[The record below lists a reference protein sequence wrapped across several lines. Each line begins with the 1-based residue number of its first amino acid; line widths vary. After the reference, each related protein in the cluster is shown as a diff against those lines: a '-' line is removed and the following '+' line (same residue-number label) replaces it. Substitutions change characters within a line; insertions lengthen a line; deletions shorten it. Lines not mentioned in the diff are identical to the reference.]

1 MAYELQNKCD
11 VISSHFQVLSERM
24 NEMGSTIAQLS
35 EAFHK
40 FAIPNYGCWGED
52 YLDQLMKY
60 IDSSNVALDSRV
72 NYLEN
77 RIIPLERNLYE
88 NDKSF

>member
-11 VISSHFQVLSERM
+11 VISSHFQILSERM
-24 NEMGSTIAQLS
+24 NEMSSTIVELS
-35 EAFHK
+35 DAFRK

-60 IDSSNVALDSRV
+60 IETCDSRI

-77 RIIPLERNLYE
+77 RIIPLEG
-88 NDKSF
+88 DKNGSIY

>member
-11 VISSHFQVLSERM
+11 VISSLFQVLSERM
-24 NEMGSTIAQLS
+24 NEMSSTITELS
-35 EAFHK
+35 DAFHK

-52 YLDQLMKY
+52 YLDQLIKY

-77 RIIPLERNLYE
+77 RIIPLEGDRNGSIY
-88 NDKSF
+88 

>member
-11 VISSHFQVLSERM
+11 VISSHFQILSEKM

-60 IDSSNVALDSRV
+60 IDSSNVALNSRV

-77 RIIPLERNLYE
+77 RIIPLEG
-88 NDKSF
+88 DKNGSIY

>member
-11 VISSHFQVLSERM
+11 VISFHFQTLSERM
-24 NEMGSTIAQLS
+24 NEMSSTVAQLS

-60 IDSSNVALDSRV
+60 IDSSNVALDCRV
-72 NYLEN
+72 DYLEN
-77 RIIPLERNLYE
+77 RIIPLERNSYE

>member
-1 MAYELQNKCD
+1 MSYELQNKCD
-11 VISSHFQVLSERM
+11 VISSHFQTLSERI
-24 NEMGSTIAQLS
+24 NEIGSTVLELS
-35 EAFHK
+35 EAFRK
-40 FAIPNYGCWGED
+40 FAVPNYGCWGED

-60 IDSSNVALDSRV
+60 IEHTNIALSDRV
-72 NYLEN
+72 DYLEN

>member
-11 VISSHFQVLSERM
+11 VISSHFQTLSERM
-24 NEMGSTIAQLS
+24 NEIGSTVAELS
-35 EAFHK
+35 EAFRK
-40 FAIPNYGCWGED
+40 FAIPNYGCWEED

-60 IDSSNVALDSRV
+60 IENCNITLNSRI

-77 RIIPLERNLYE
+77 RIISPERNLYE

>member
-1 MAYELQNKCD
+1 MSYELQNKCD
-11 VISSHFQVLSERM
+11 VISSHFQILSERIS
-24 NEMGSTIAQLS
+24 EIGSTVVELS
-35 EAFHK
+35 EAFRK

-60 IDSSNVALDSRV
+60 IDSSNVALDSRI

-77 RIIPLERNLYE
+77 RIIPLEG
-88 NDKSF
+88 DKNGSIY

>member
-11 VISSHFQVLSERM
+11 AISSHFQTLSEKI
-24 NEMGSTIAQLS
+24 NEIGSTVAELS
-35 EAFHK
+35 EAFRK

-52 YLDQLMKY
+52 YLDQLMRY
-60 IDSSNVALDSRV
+60 VDNFNSIS

-77 RIIPLERNLYE
+77 RISLLEE
-88 NDKSF
+88 NKNVIIY

>member
-11 VISSHFQVLSERM
+11 VISLSERM
-24 NEMGSTIAQLS
+24 NEISSTIIELS

-52 YLDQLMKY
+52 YLD
-60 IDSSNVALDSRV
+60 
-72 NYLEN
+72 
-77 RIIPLERNLYE
+77 
-88 NDKSF
+88 

>member
-11 VISSHFQVLSERM
+11 VISFHFQTLSERM
-24 NEMGSTIAQLS
+24 NEIGSTVAELS
-35 EAFHK
+35 EAFRK

-60 IDSSNVALDSRV
+60 IEHCNITLDSKV

-77 RIIPLERNLYE
+77 RIIPQEGDRDGSIY
-88 NDKSF
+88 

>member
-11 VISSHFQVLSERM
+11 VISSHFQTLSERM
-24 NEMGSTIAQLS
+24 NEISSTVAELS
-35 EAFHK
+35 EAFRK

-60 IDSSNVALDSRV
+60 IETCDSRV

-77 RIIPLERNLYE
+77 RIIPLEG
-88 NDKSF
+88 DKNGSIYK

>member
-11 VISSHFQVLSERM
+11 VISSHFQTLSERV
-24 NEMGSTIAQLS
+24 NEISGTIVELS
-35 EAFHK
+35 EAFRK

-60 IDSSNVALDSRV
+60 IETCNGT
-72 NYLEN
+72 LED